1 MAACG
6 SSYNKMQ
13 GHNVI
18 YNQLRELALQEGDL
32 VEIYLDSTPKILIG
46 IFLNR
51 QFYPMKTYD
60 FTNYKFLIGLKTRSL
75 DSSIKGRVLL
85 RADEAEQNV

>member
-1 MAACG
+1 MAAYR
-6 SSYNKMQ
+6 SSYDKMQ

-18 YNQLRELALQEGDL
+18 YNQLNELALQEGDL
-32 VEIYLDSTPKILIG
+32 VEIYINSTAKVLVG
-46 IFLNR
+46 IFLYR

-60 FTNYKFLIGLKTRSL
+60 FTNYKFLIGLKTQSL

-85 RADEAEQNV
+85 RANETAK